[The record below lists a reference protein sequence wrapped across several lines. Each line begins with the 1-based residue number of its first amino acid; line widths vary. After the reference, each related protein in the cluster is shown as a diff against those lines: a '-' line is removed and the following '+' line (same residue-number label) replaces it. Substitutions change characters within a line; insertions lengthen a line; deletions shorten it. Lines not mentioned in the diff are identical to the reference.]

1 MHKKKIQGKNSQ
13 FKREPKDGSCWVT
26 KQKRALV
33 HSALRCV
40 MICFWR
46 MVFMLSGEAFLEQ
59 WLMWCP
65 KCHGFHITHKL
76 FSASCQSTSRRE
88 ELKRLK
94 KGESKFLV
102 EHVQV
107 SAVGFCP
114 QRPNAH
120 VHART
125 YTQFRQTWI
134 LVYTLT
140 EKHTHAKGSLSL
152 LDTHSNTR
160 THAQWKSWLIF
171 SIVRQVTLNIYTAWQ
186 SLCPR
191 FWALV
196 NCELSLHRESAPL
209 VAVNMSFVYTVS

>member
-1 MHKKKIQGKNSQ
+1 MCH
-13 FKREPKDGSCWVT
+13 D
-26 KQKRALV
+26 L
-33 HSALRCV
+33 
-40 MICFWR
+40 
-46 MVFMLSGEAFLEQ
+46 FLEDGVYV
-59 WLMWCP
+59 
-65 KCHGFHITHKL
+65 KRRGI
-76 FSASCQSTSRRE
+76 SRAVINVVPQMSRLPHHTQTVFCLLSKYQQE
-88 ELKRLK
+88 GRTEKLK

-102 EHVQV
+102 KHVQV

-114 QRPNAH
+114 QRPHAH

-125 YTQFRQTWI
+125 CTCTQFRQTWI

-191 FWALV
+191 FRASV